1 MSSAQ
6 RTVSAA
12 NDGRWRAIVERTCD
26 EGDPFYYGVRTTM
39 IYCRPTCGSR
49 RPLRRN
55 VEFFQSRASATAAG
69 YRPCRRCRPDA
80 EVETP
85 AWITLVCRTIEE
97 SHERATL
104 SQLSALVGLSPA
116 HLQRTFRRSMGVS
129 PHQYGA
135 TVRARRLRDELA
147 GGTPVTQ
154 AIYDSGFTSSSAAY
168 GQSLATLGM
177 TPKRY
182 RDSGRGAS
190 ISFTVVASQLG
201 DVLVA
206 ATTNGLVAVRIG
218 VGDDLERQL
227 RTEFAHATIVRDDEV
242 ITPQAREVL
251 DRIVHHRETLDLPL
265 DIAATAFQAKVWNAL
280 RAIPIGETRSYSEIA
295 AQIGAAKSAR
305 AVASACAQN
314 PVAIVIPCHR
324 VVHADGTMSGYRWGV
339 SVKAQLLDE
348 ERTVAATQ
356 K

>member
-1 MSSAQ
+1 
-6 RTVSAA
+6 
-12 NDGRWRAIVERTCD
+12 
-26 EGDPFYYGVRTTM
+26 
-39 IYCRPTCGSR
+39 
-49 RPLRRN
+49 
-55 VEFFQSRASATAAG
+55 
-69 YRPCRRCRPDA
+69 
-80 EVETP
+80 
-85 AWITLVCRTIEE
+85 
-97 SHERATL
+97 
-104 SQLSALVGLSPA
+104 
-116 HLQRTFRRSMGVS
+116 MGVS